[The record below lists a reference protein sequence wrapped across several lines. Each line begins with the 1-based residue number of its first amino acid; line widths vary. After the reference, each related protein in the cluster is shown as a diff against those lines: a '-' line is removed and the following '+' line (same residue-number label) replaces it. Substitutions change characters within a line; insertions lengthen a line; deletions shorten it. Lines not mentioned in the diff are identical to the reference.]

1 MWFTMNNGDPKFK
14 KYNLHERAKT
24 SVVGAINASST
35 SANNIG
41 TPTLLGNPTII
52 VTMST
57 TFPRVYQVLI
67 IQHQF
72 NIEYIHR
79 CLI

>member
-1 MWFTMNNGDPKFK
+1 
-14 KYNLHERAKT
+14 
-24 SVVGAINASST
+24 
-35 SANNIG
+35 
-41 TPTLLGNPTII
+41 
-52 VTMST
+52 MST